1 LSSDSRRVIL
11 SGKEPGHQVRVYSFD
26 PGTGKLQPVLPEGVR
41 AMLTPDGKF
50 LAALGQNGSPQLVPV
65 DGGLPARVIK
75 GAQANDR
82 LIQLGEDGKTAFVV
96 NFNGLSASVYRVNV
110 ETGLRQLVKVL
121 EMRDPAGGMGIT
133 RVVTTPDGQYF
144 AYNTL
149 RQLSELY
156 LLQGLK

>member
-1 LSSDSRRVIL
+1 
-11 SGKEPGHQVRVYSFD
+11 
-26 PGTGKLQPVLPEGVR
+26 
-41 AMLTPDGKF
+41 MLTPDGKF

-75 GAQANDR
+75 GAQPNDR
-82 LIQLGEDGKTAFVV
+82 LIQITEDGKTAFVV
-96 NFNGLSASVYRVNV
+96 NVNGLSASVYRVNI
-110 ETGLRQLVKVL
+110 ETGVRQLVKLL